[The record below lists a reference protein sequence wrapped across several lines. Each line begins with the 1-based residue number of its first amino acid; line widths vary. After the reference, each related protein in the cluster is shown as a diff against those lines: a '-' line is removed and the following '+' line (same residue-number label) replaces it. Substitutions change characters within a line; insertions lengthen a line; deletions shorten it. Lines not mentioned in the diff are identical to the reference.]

1 MSKTMSNPNDWAA
14 QFYQLQNFSTT
25 QPGRLASG
33 MMFGDRVSDA
43 TAVTTTVTSSSLPSP
58 QGSGPSN
65 SSTTSS
71 SPHLRPEGRV
81 SRPMRRRTRASRR
94 TPTTLLNTDTTNF
107 RAMVQQFT
115 GGPSAPFASGGPGFS
130 FGMAPRTTLQ
140 THIGNPS
147 AASITA
153 PPPGGSAGYHLQL
166 QYPYQLQQQQQQHHH
181 SQAYMFSVGSN
192 SNTNNNNNNL
202 GGGSEDLFLQRLG
215 GGGTIPNPNQNQRA
229 GMEMVVS
236 DGLVME
242 VVSTQVPTSRNASAA
257 NENTFL
263 F

>member
-1 MSKTMSNPNDWAA
+1 
-14 QFYQLQNFSTT
+14 
-25 QPGRLASG
+25 
-33 MMFGDRVSDA
+33 
-43 TAVTTTVTSSSLPSP
+43 
-58 QGSGPSN
+58 
-65 SSTTSS
+65 
-71 SPHLRPEGRV
+71 
-81 SRPMRRRTRASRR
+81 
-94 TPTTLLNTDTTNF
+94 
-107 RAMVQQFT
+107 
-115 GGPSAPFASGGPGFS
+115 
-130 FGMAPRTTLQ
+130 
-140 THIGNPS
+140 
-147 AASITA
+147 
-153 PPPGGSAGYHLQL
+153 
-166 QYPYQLQQQQQQHHH
+166 
-181 SQAYMFSVGSN
+181 MFSVGSN